1 MNSINKLTELFSKF
15 PGIGPRQAK
24 RFVYFLLTRNSA
36 YLEEFARLLLKLN
49 KEVSTCESCMR
60 FFANSLHN
68 TKVCDICGNP
78 NRNTEML
85 MIVERDADFENIE
98 KSKIYDGKFFILGGK
113 VPILE
118 KNPEQ
123 RIRVS
128 ELKERVQ
135 DKNLKEIILALSVSP
150 DGENTEKY
158 IRELLSSIAEKPA
171 LTRVSSSTRDGN
183 KIKISILGRGLSTG
197 IELEYP
203 DSETLKNAFKNRA

>member
-1 MNSINKLTELFSKF
+1 MNTISKLTELFSKF

-24 RFVYFLLTRNSA
+24 RFVYFLLTRNSSF
-36 YLEEFARLLLKLN
+36 LEELARLLLELK

-60 FFANSLHN
+60 FFTNSLHN
-68 TKVCDICGNP
+68 TKICEICRDP
-78 NRNTEML
+78 NRNGEML

-98 KSKIYDGKFFILGGK
+98 KSKIYEGKYFILGGK

-118 KNPEQ
+118 KNPEN

-128 ELKERVQ
+128 QLKERIK
-135 DKNLKEIILALSVSP
+135 DTNIKEVILALSVNP

-158 IRELLSSIAEKPA
+158 VRDLLPSSC
-171 LTRVSSSTRDGN
+171 
-183 KIKISILGRGLSTG
+183 KITILGRGLSTG

-203 DSETLKNAFKNRA
+203 DSDTLKNAFKNRT

>member
-24 RFVYFLLTRNSA
+24 RFVYFLLTRNSSF
-36 YLEEFARLLLKLN
+36 LEELARLLLELK

-60 FFANSLHN
+60 FFSNSLHN
-68 TKVCDICGNP
+68 TKICEICRDP
-78 NRNTEML
+78 NRNGEML

-98 KSKIYDGKFFILGGK
+98 KSKIYEGKYFILGGK

-118 KNPEQ
+118 KNPEN

-128 ELKERVQ
+128 QLKERIK
-135 DKNLKEIILALSVSP
+135 DTNIKEVILALSVNP

-158 IRELLSSIAEKPA
+158 VRDLLPSSC
-171 LTRVSSSTRDGN
+171 
-183 KIKISILGRGLSTG
+183 KITILGRGLSTG

-203 DSETLKNAFKNRA
+203 DSDTLKNAFKNRT

>member
-1 MNSINKLTELFSKF
+1 
-15 PGIGPRQAK
+15 
-24 RFVYFLLTRNSA
+24 
-36 YLEEFARLLLKLN
+36 
-49 KEVSTCESCMR
+49 
-60 FFANSLHN
+60 
-68 TKVCDICGNP
+68 
-78 NRNTEML
+78 

>member
-123 RIRVS
+123 RVRVN
-128 ELKERVQ
+128 ELTKKVNKSAQGGTLR
-135 DKNLKEIILALSVSP
+135 EIILALPINP
-150 DGENTEKY
+150 DGENTERY
-158 IRELLSSIAEKPA
+158 VRELLSPIAEKYS
-171 LTRVSSSTRDGN
+171 V
-183 KIKISILGRGLSTG
+183 KITMLGRGLSTG

-203 DSETLKNAFKNRA
+203 DSDTLKNAFKNRT

>member
-15 PGIGPRQAK
+15 PGIGPRQSK
-24 RFVYFLLTRNSA
+24 RFVYFLLTRNSSS
-36 YLEEFARLLLKLN
+36 LEELSKLILELK
-49 KEVSTCESCMR
+49 KDVAVCELCRR
-60 FFANSLHN
+60 FFAKSSNSKICN
-68 TKVCDICGNP
+68 VCTDK
-78 NRNTEML
+78 NRDSEML

-98 KSKIYDGKFFILGGK
+98 KSGAYSGRYFILGGR

-123 RIRVS
+123 RIRVA
-128 ELKERVQ
+128 ELKERVK

-158 IRELLSSIAEKPA
+158 VRELLSFIVEKN
-171 LTRVSSSTRDGN
+171 S
-183 KIKISILGRGLSTG
+183 IKISILGRGLSTG

>member
-1 MNSINKLTELFSKF
+1 MNTINKLTEIFSKF

-24 RFVYFLLTRNSA
+24 RFVYFLLTRNGNS
-36 YLEEFARLLLKLN
+36 LEELSRLILELK
-49 KEVSTCESCMR
+49 KDVSVCESCRR
-60 FFANSLHN
+60 FFPKTS
-68 TKVCDICGNP
+68 DSIICGICSDN
-78 NRNTEML
+78 NRERSQL

-98 KSKIYDGKFFILGGK
+98 KSGAYSGKYFILGGK

-128 ELKERVQ
+128 ELKERIK
-135 DKNLKEIILALSVSP
+135 DENLKEIVLALSVSP

-158 IRELLSSIAEKPA
+158 VKEILSPVVEK
-171 LTRVSSSTRDGN
+171 N

-203 DSETLKNAFKNRA
+203 DSETLKNAFKNRT

>member
-1 MNSINKLTELFSKF
+1 MNSIHKLTEIFSKF

-24 RFVYFLLTRNSA
+24 RFVYFLLTRNNA
-36 YLEEFARLLLKLN
+36 YLEELAHLLLELK

-60 FFANSLHN
+60 FFSNPQLSQPSNGVTRLSA
-68 TKVCDICGNP
+68 TKLRGCEICRDP
-78 NRNTEML
+78 NRQTDML

-98 KSKIYDGKFFILGGK
+98 RSKIYEGKYFILGGK

-123 RIRVS
+123 RIRVP
-128 ELKERVQ
+128 ELKKRAQ
-135 DKNLKEIILALSVSP
+135 DKNLKEIILALSVNP

-158 IRELLSSIAEKPA
+158 IRELLSPLAEKNA
-171 LTRVSSSTRDGN
+171 
-183 KIKISILGRGLSTG
+183 IKISILGRGLSTG

-203 DSETLKNAFKNRA
+203 DSETLKNAFKNRM

>member
-1 MNSINKLTELFSKF
+1 MDSINKLTELFSKF

-36 YLEEFARLLLKLN
+36 FLEELARLLLELK
-49 KEVSTCESCMR
+49 KEVSVCESCMR
-60 FFANSLHN
+60 FFANSTH
-68 TKVCDICGNP
+68 TKVCEICRDV
-78 NRNTEML
+78 NRNNEML

-98 KSKIYDGKFFILGGK
+98 KSKVYEGKYFILGGK

-128 ELKERVQ
+128 ELKERVK
-135 DKNLKEIILALSVSP
+135 DENIKEIILALSLNP

-158 IRELLSSIAEKPA
+158 VRELLTPSAKKSS
-171 LTRVSSSTRDGN
+171 V
-183 KIKISILGRGLSTG
+183 KITMLGRGLSTG

-203 DSETLKNAFKNRA
+203 DSDTLKNAFKNRT

>member
-1 MNSINKLTELFSKF
+1 M
-15 PGIGPRQAK
+15 
-24 RFVYFLLTRNSA
+24 
-36 YLEEFARLLLKLN
+36 
-49 KEVSTCESCMR
+49 
-60 FFANSLHN
+60 
-68 TKVCDICGNP
+68 
-78 NRNTEML
+78 
-85 MIVERDADFENIE
+85 
-98 KSKIYDGKFFILGGK
+98 
-113 VPILE
+113 PILE

>member
-24 RFVYFLLTRNSA
+24 RFVYFLLTRNSSF
-36 YLEEFARLLLKLN
+36 LEELSRLLLELK

-60 FFANSLHN
+60 FFSNSLHN
-68 TKVCDICGNP
+68 TKVCDICRDP
-78 NRNTEML
+78 NRQTEML

-98 KSKIYDGKFFILGGK
+98 RSKIYEGKYFILGGK

-123 RIRVS
+123 RVRVA
-128 ELKERVQ
+128 ELKKRVT
-135 DKNLKEIILALSVSP
+135 DENIKEIILALPINP
-150 DGENTEKY
+150 DGENTERY
-158 IRELLSSIAEKPA
+158 VREILSPIAEKNA
-171 LTRVSSSTRDGN
+171 
-183 KIKISILGRGLSTG
+183 IKISMLGRGLSTG

-203 DSETLKNAFKNRA
+203 DSDTLKNAFKNRT

>member
-1 MNSINKLTELFSKF
+1 MNTISKLTELFSKF

-24 RFVYFLLTRNSA
+24 RFVYFLLTRNSSF
-36 YLEEFARLLLKLN
+36 LEELARLLLELK

-60 FFANSLHN
+60 FFSNSLHN
-68 TKVCDICGNP
+68 TKICEICRDP
-78 NRNTEML
+78 NRNGEML

-98 KSKIYDGKFFILGGK
+98 KSKIYEGKYFILGGK

-118 KNPEQ
+118 KNPEN

-128 ELKERVQ
+128 QLKERIK
-135 DKNLKEIILALSVSP
+135 DTNIKEVILALSVNP

-158 IRELLSSIAEKPA
+158 VRDLLPSSC
-171 LTRVSSSTRDGN
+171 
-183 KIKISILGRGLSTG
+183 KITILGRGLSTG

-203 DSETLKNAFKNRA
+203 DSDTLKNAFKNRT